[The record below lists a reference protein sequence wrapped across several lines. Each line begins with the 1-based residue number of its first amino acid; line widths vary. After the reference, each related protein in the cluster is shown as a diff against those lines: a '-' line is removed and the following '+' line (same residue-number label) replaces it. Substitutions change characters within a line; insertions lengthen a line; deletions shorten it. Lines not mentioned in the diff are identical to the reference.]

1 MLDVD
6 AVFVSL
12 VPSKWTTFD
21 FCGTMFVATTLRG
34 PKSKTMQPIILLS
47 KLAKKK
53 QHNTNTGNNETRNK
67 QCKRTCS
74 RSAKGKKKV
83 YRGLLAVFFGSF
95 VFFASSDGEQPQRM
109 HKTERT
115 GWTISVDVNLHIN
128 QPGHLRTPINKITF
142 SYYWF
147 TNFDCHRRREQ
158 PPLCTVCGKTIQS
171 T

>member
-1 MLDVD
+1 MLMP
-6 AVFVSL
+6 SL
-12 VPSKWTTFD
+12 FRSFRRN
-21 FCGTMFVATTLRG
+21 G
-34 PKSKTMQPIILLS
+34 LLS
-47 KLAKKK
+47 TSAELCSSRRLCGDRNRKRCNQLFYFLSWRKKK

-147 TNFDCHRRREQ
+147 TNFDSHRRRE
-158 PPLCTVCGKTIQS
+158 
-171 T
+171 